1 MCQVSRFYEK
11 EKNET
16 MTGPAYVI
24 FLNLEDYAMN
34 FIHVFT
40 TQVNSFIVLSAAT
53 SRLFL

>member
-1 MCQVSRFYEK
+1 
-11 EKNET
+11 

-40 TQVNSFIVLSAAT
+40 AQVNSFIFVFAGT